1 MSVVD
6 IIPSIIYFSGFRL
19 DATNPT
25 DNHHHVPYVTLASAN
40 GDIHA
45 NLSFLGELLVPGAGL
60 EPARTLRSKGF

>member
-6 IIPSIIYFSGFRL
+6 IIPSIIYFSGFGL

-25 DNHHHVPYVTLASAN
+25 DNHHHVLCVTPADAN

-45 NLSFLGELLVPGAGL
+45 NLSFLGELLVPGAGF
-60 EPARTLRSKGF
+60 EPARALQPRGF